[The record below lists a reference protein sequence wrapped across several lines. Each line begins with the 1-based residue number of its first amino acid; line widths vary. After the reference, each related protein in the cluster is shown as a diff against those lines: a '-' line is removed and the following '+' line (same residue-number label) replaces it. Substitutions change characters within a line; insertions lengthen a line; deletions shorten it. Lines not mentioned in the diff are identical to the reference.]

1 MGPRTRRFFAMVGV
15 LAFLVVWVW
24 GALAIRSL
32 LPPSQ
37 LIDLLV
43 FAVAGIGWGV
53 PLYPLFKWAEGK
65 DGRS

>member
-1 MGPRTRRFFAMVGV
+1 MGARTRRFIAMLGV
-15 LAFLVVWVW
+15 IAFLVVWVW
-24 GALAIRSL
+24 GAVAIRGL

-53 PLYPLFKWAEGK
+53 PLYPLFRWAEGSGK
-65 DGRS
+65 D